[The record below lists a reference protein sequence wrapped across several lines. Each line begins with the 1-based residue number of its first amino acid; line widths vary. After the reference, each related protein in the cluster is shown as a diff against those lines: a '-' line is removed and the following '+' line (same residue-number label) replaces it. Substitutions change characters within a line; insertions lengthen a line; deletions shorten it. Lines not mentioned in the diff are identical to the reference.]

1 MCSIVFV
8 KATEFNVR
16 ISPTLCEQYM
26 NVFAKFDEIPS
37 MTLQDIKE
45 TKRNRHT
52 FVRWDNVK
60 TVYGSETHLR
70 EVPIYVKSRI
80 VTS

>member
-1 MCSIVFV
+1 
-8 KATEFNVR
+8 
-16 ISPTLCEQYM
+16 M

-37 MTLQDIKE
+37 MILQDIKE
-45 TKRNRHT
+45 TKRYGQKMFRTHG
-52 FVRWDNVK
+52 RSDNVK